1 MTELPGFN
9 VIGHLRAASGLGNT
23 ARLFIDVLKARG
35 HPVAAMDVDDYENP
49 DLAVP
54 LDGLELVPADRL
66 PFENSLVIVAM
77 GRLPHL
83 WIKSGAALLGE
94 ANRIVGLLF
103 WELQVIPRAWLPSL
117 RLFDVALTC
126 SHWVRQAFETAIPE
140 VPTVYAEHPLRRHSP
155 PSDRRETRAAF
166 GIPLDAVAFCCS
178 FDPRSG
184 FARKN
189 TDGTVKAWR
198 AAFPSTPDASLV
210 VKMNGSAGADDP
222 EYLKMVAEVQRDPRI
237 IVVQERLAHERVMQL
252 FGCCDIFV
260 SLHRSEGLGL
270 VPMEA
275 MSLGK
280 LVIATGYSGNVTFM
294 TEQNSLSVPYRLVEP
309 AGDVPFFLPRFA
321 GRNAAWAEPDLGAA
335 SDLMRRSAQDSE
347 LRRRLGERAASDI
360 RARQEIAW
368 AGQCFDQVA
377 GLLAHSTRPR
387 LRTGLRRQVI
397 LQELVDPTLR
407 SLNVSKVLSRWMPWR

>member
-35 HPVAAMDVDDYENP
+35 HPVAGMDVDDYENP
-49 DLAVP
+49 DLAVS

-66 PFENSLVIVAM
+66 PFKNTLVIVAM

-198 AAFPSTPDASLV
+198 AAFPSTPDACLV
-210 VKMNGSAGADDP
+210 VKMNGSAGTNDP
-222 EYLKMVAEVQRDPRI
+222 EYLKMVAAVQRDPRI
-237 IVVQERLAHERVMQL
+237 IVVQEQLTHERVMQL

-321 GRNAAWAEPDLGAA
+321 GRNAAWAEPDLDAA
-335 SDLMRRSAQDSE
+335 SDLMLRSAQDPE
-347 LRRRLGERAASDI
+347 LRRRLGARAASDI

-368 AGQCFDQVA
+368 AGPCFDQVTS
-377 GLLAHSTRPR
+377 LLAHSTRPR
-387 LRTGLRRQVI
+387 LRTGLRRHVI

-407 SLNVSKVLSRWMPWR
+407 SMNVSKVLSRWMAWR

>member
-1 MTELPGFN
+1 MTDLPGFN

-23 ARLFIDVLKARG
+23 ARLFIEMLKARG
-35 HPVAAMDVDDYENP
+35 HPVVGMDVDDYEDPN
-49 DLAVP
+49 LAVRAE
-54 LDGLELVPADRL
+54 GLEIVPADRL
-66 PFENSLVIVAM
+66 PFQNSLVIVAL
-77 GRLPHL
+77 GRLPHI

-94 ANRIVGLLF
+94 AHRIAGLVF

-140 VPTVYAEHPLRRHSP
+140 VPTVHAEHPLRPQSP
-155 PSDRRETRAAF
+155 LSDRQETRTAF

-198 AAFPSTPDASLV
+198 AAFPSTLDACLV
-210 VKMNGSAGADDP
+210 VKMNGSAGANDP
-222 EYLKMVAEVQRDPRI
+222 EYLKIVAEVDSDPRI
-237 IVVQERLAHERVMQL
+237 IVVQEQLAHQRVMQL
-252 FGCCDIFV
+252 FACCDIFV

-321 GRNAAWAEPDLGAA
+321 GRNAAWAEPDLEAA
-335 SDLMRRSAQDSE
+335 SELMRRSAQDSE
-347 LRRRLGERAASDI
+347 LRRRLGERAAHDI

-368 AGQCFDQVA
+368 AGHCFDQVA
-377 GLLAHSTRPR
+377 TLLSHSTRPR
-387 LRTGLRRQVI
+387 LRTGLRREVM

-407 SLNVSKVLSRWMPWR
+407 SLNVSKVLRRWMRWP

>member
-35 HPVAAMDVDDYENP
+35 HPVAGMDVDDYDNP

-54 LDGLELVPADRL
+54 LDGLEIVPADRL
-66 PFENSLVIVAM
+66 PFENSLVIVAL

-83 WIKSGAALLGE
+83 WINSGAALLGD
-94 ANRIVGLLF
+94 AHRIAGLVF

-117 RLFDVALTC
+117 RLFDVALAC
-126 SHWVRQAFETAIPE
+126 SHWVRQALETAIPE
-140 VPTVYAEHPLRRHSP
+140 VPTAYAEHPLPRQSP
-155 PSDRRETRAAF
+155 PMDRWETRAAF

-198 AAFPSTPDASLV
+198 AAFPSTSDACLV
-210 VKMNGSAGADDP
+210 VKMNGAAGANDP
-222 EYLKMVAEVQRDPRI
+222 EYLKLVAEVQRDPRI
-237 IVVQERLAHERVMQL
+237 IVVQEQLAHERVMQL
-252 FGCCDIFV
+252 FACCDVFV

-294 TEQNSLSVPYRLVEP
+294 TEQNSLCVPYRLVEP

-321 GRNAAWAEPDLGAA
+321 GRNAVWAEPDLQAA
-335 SDLMRRSAQDSE
+335 SDLMRRSAQDAD

-360 RARQEIAW
+360 RSRQETAW
-368 AGQCFDQVA
+368 AGHCFDQVA
-377 GLLAHSTRPR
+377 GLLARSTRPS
-387 LRTGLRRQVI
+387 LRPGLRRQVV
-397 LQELVDPTLR
+397 LQEIVDPTLR
-407 SLNVSKVLSRWMPWR
+407 SMNVSKVLGRWIPRR

>member
-9 VIGHLRAASGLGNT
+9 VVGHLRAASGLGNT

-35 HPVAAMDVDDYENP
+35 HRVAGMDVDDYDNP

-54 LDGLELVPADRL
+54 LDGLELVRADRL
-66 PFENSLVIVAM
+66 PFENSLVIVAL

-83 WIKSGAALLGE
+83 WLKSGAALLGE
-94 ANRIVGLLF
+94 AHRIAGLVF

-117 RLFDVALTC
+117 RLFDVALAC

-140 VPTVYAEHPLRRHSP
+140 VPTVYAEHPLPRQSP
-155 PSDRRETRAAF
+155 PSDRRQTRAAF

-198 AAFPSTPDASLV
+198 AAFPSTADACLV
-210 VKMNGSAGADDP
+210 VKMNGSVGASDP
-222 EYLKMVAEVQRDPRI
+222 EYLKIVAEVQRDPRI
-237 IVVQERLAHERVMQL
+237 IVIQERLAHERVMQL
-252 FGCCDIFV
+252 FGCCDVFV

-280 LVIATGYSGNVTFM
+280 PVIATGYSGNVTFM

-309 AGDVPFFLPRFA
+309 AGDVPFFRPRFA

-335 SDLMRRSAQDSE
+335 SDLMRRSAQDAD

-360 RARQEIAW
+360 RSRQETAW
-368 AGQCFDQVA
+368 AGHCFDQVA
-377 GLLAHSTRPR
+377 GLLARSTRPS
-387 LRTGLRRQVI
+387 LRPGLRRHVA
-397 LQELVDPTLR
+397 LQEIVDPTLR
-407 SLNVSKVLSRWMPWR
+407 SMNVAKALGRWIPRR